1 MKYSI
6 FSSFLILIRSTILS
20 SNLIVSVAK
29 YTTLAFKIVA
39 SVAYFVTGGIVYAQ
53 DVVNSV
59 GFGFENSGLNQINEI
74 KQCPI
79 PVSQKVDSCYG
90 GRIY

>member
-1 MKYSI
+1 M
-6 FSSFLILIRSTILS
+6 
-20 SNLIVSVAK
+20 
-29 YTTLAFKIVA
+29 
-39 SVAYFVTGGIVYAQ
+39 
-53 DVVNSV
+53 NSV